1 MIVQIGGGLGNQM
14 FQYTFAKTLAHRGF
28 DVALDVSW
36 YDLDSNKTPNGGG
49 AIKEPE
55 SKNQNNIIIRDFEIG
70 NFMISLPLSKKSNT
84 KKFFYSNDFTFIFR
98 RIIKNFLPRKYRI
111 PIIDLTL
118 EKQRHCYKR

>member
-14 FQYTFAKTLAHRGF
+14 FQYTFAKALAHRGF

-55 SKNQNNIIIRDFEIG
+55 SKNQV
-70 NFMISLPLSKKSNT
+70 K
-84 KKFFYSNDFTFIFR
+84 
-98 RIIKNFLPRKYRI
+98 IKTI
-111 PIIDLTL
+111 
-118 EKQRHCYKR
+118 

>member
-49 AIKEPE
+49 
-55 SKNQNNIIIRDFEIG
+55 G
-70 NFMISLPLSKKSNT
+70 
-84 KKFFYSNDFTFIFR
+84 
-98 RIIKNFLPRKYRI
+98 
-111 PIIDLTL
+111 
-118 EKQRHCYKR
+118 YKGTRE